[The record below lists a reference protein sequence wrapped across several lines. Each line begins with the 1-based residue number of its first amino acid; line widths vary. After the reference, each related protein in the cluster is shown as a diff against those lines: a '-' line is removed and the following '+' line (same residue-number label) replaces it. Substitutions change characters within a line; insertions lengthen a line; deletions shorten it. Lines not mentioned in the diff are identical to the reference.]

1 MGPLLCLCYLSR
13 LTQDLLQPPPG
24 LPADPGCCLLAV
36 PAASLSL
43 QPLQLLGHPGV
54 LQGGPAH
61 PPGELDERVC
71 GGVPCRGGGGPR
83 MGRSGGLCRQEEP
96 LERGQTFVTHLP
108 RLSPR

>member
-71 GGVPCRGGGGPR
+71 GGVPCRGGWGAEDGEEWWAVQTGGATGKR
-83 MGRSGGLCRQEEP
+83 TDLCDTP
-96 LERGQTFVTHLP
+96 T
-108 RLSPR
+108 